1 MSRTIPVGWAVVSK
15 PAGTKSDY
23 SVRAMSRELCSD
35 AVIRE
40 LVLARSPGNPPVV
53 HEQGPSA
60 LPWAWF
66 VQPLIRD
73 KRYLSI
79 VIREWTDRIDGTNRP
94 IANNLFVCVE
104 LDEFIDSGCGFADL
118 YAAAQRL
125 TLAIDPVN
133 PSASEPADL
142 ELTGTAP
149 AIGSWRTSQAIL
161 DAAAALPETPVTLIN
176 GPTELIDRLA
186 VFDAIAQLLP
196 GGARRWISA
205 SSWADV
211 AVNRLPLLIFAQR
224 GRGGDTVIDLE
235 SARPT
240 PLSPAARSYRD
251 LFDTLRAEHTEPTV
265 LDHLRRQSGMRDRD
279 PVTVAM
285 ALADLDLVSIVAAKA
300 ERGHVDVSEVRRL
313 GQQDRFGDLSDDQL
327 TSVVTGYLKV
337 ALAEDLVADREL
349 IGAYLYRDQ
358 DGFADALLRLLEEK
372 PTARSLSEL
381 AAVTRSVDLAHM
393 LGDALRRAHNTDQ
406 RLFDSTELG
415 QAVVALI
422 EQEYWTT
429 ALAPLVAA
437 IPGFARVAARPAFF
451 TRGQGGQWVAQVNA
465 VAGPESPWSKLRA
478 SLDAGAGV
486 TPTGPALQDLW
497 QIDPELV
504 RELLARATLHDS
516 AIVEPLLDRVVSIL
530 LNSKTEVPSALLEQ
544 LSDALVTDP
553 DRQARIDFILYRK
566 QARPKQGFS
575 EPSDT
580 YRTRLIDLVV
590 TTPMTPSE
598 RAGVIV
604 AIAARLCLRW
614 SARNAQSTLD
624 GLWTLSHL
632 TKTDASA
639 KSAVTRAIE
648 VENQATNGQ
657 LSGLLQP
664 SPWQREL
671 SAAGTMSP
679 EIATQRIRSLGP
691 KASVPDLAVAIAQA
705 SNAGVSSKDLVAV
718 LRSTSWQGP
727 DVLGWFELANFV
739 TAELVG
745 RKFARPYEPGAFLIT
760 AWVDGEFGQPSEHNL
775 RGLADHVKAQTE
787 LSKRMAEAL
796 SSNDSRW
803 GKLISE
809 TVKGPF
815 GRNKADKKHRGERD
829 DFIEQ

>member
-1 MSRTIPVGWAVVSK
+1 MSISVQVGWAIVSK

-53 HEQGPSA
+53 HERGPSA

-94 IANNLFVCVE
+94 IASNRFVCVD

-118 YAAAQRL
+118 YAAVQRL
-125 TLAIDPVN
+125 ELPIDPAN
-133 PSASEPADL
+133 PSASEPAAL
-142 ELTGTAP
+142 ELTGGASV
-149 AIGSWRTSQAIL
+149 IGNGGSSRAMS
-161 DAAAALPETPVTLIN
+161 DAAAALIETPVTLIN

-186 VFDAIAQLLP
+186 VFDEIAQLLP
-196 GGARRWISA
+196 SGARRWISA

-235 SARPT
+235 NHRPT
-240 PLSPAARSYRD
+240 SLSRATQSYRD
-251 LFDTLRAEHTEPTV
+251 LSDTLRAKHSEPTV
-265 LDHLRRQSGMRDRD
+265 LDHLRRQSAMRDRD
-279 PVTVAM
+279 PAQVMM
-285 ALADLDLVSIVAAKA
+285 ALADLDLASIVAAKA
-300 ERGHVDVSEVRRL
+300 ERGHVDVTEVRRL
-313 GQQDRFGDLSDDQL
+313 GRQDRFGDLSDDQL

-337 ALAEDLVADREL
+337 ALAEDLALDREL

-372 PTARSLSEL
+372 PTARTISEL

-393 LGDALRRAHNTDQ
+393 FGDALHRAHNTNQ
-406 RLFDSTELG
+406 RLFDPAELG

-437 IPGFARVAARPAFF
+437 IPGFARVAARPAFL
-451 TRGQGGQWVAQVNA
+451 TRGQGGRWVAHVSA
-465 VAGPESPWSKLRA
+465 VAGIESPWSKLRA

-486 TPTGPALQDLW
+486 TPSGPAIEDLW

-504 RELLARATLHDS
+504 RELLARTIVQDP
-516 AIVEPLLDRVVSIL
+516 AIVETLLDRVLSTL
-530 LNSKTEVPSALLEQ
+530 LYHGKAEVPSALLGQ
-544 LSDALVTDP
+544 LSDTVVADP
-553 DRQARIDFILYRK
+553 DRQAKIDFILYRK

-575 EPSDT
+575 EPGDA
-580 YRTRLIDLVV
+580 YRARLIDLVV
-590 TTPMTPSE
+590 TTPMTSSE
-598 RAGVIV
+598 RARVIV
-604 AIAARLCLRW
+604 AITARLCQRW

-624 GLWTLSHL
+624 GLWELSHL
-632 TKTDASA
+632 PQTDAST

-648 VENQATNGQ
+648 VENLATNGQ
-657 LSGLLQP
+657 LFSLLQLGR
-664 SPWQREL
+664 WQHEL
-671 SAAGTMSP
+671 KAAGDASP
-679 EIATQRIRSLGP
+679 EIAVQRIRSLGST
-691 KASVPDLAVAIAQA
+691 ASVSAVAVAIAQA
-705 SNAGVSSKDLVAV
+705 STAGVPPKDLVSV

-739 TAELVG
+739 TAELVD
-745 RKFARPYEPGAFLIT
+745 RASERPSDPGAFLIA
-760 AWVDGEFGQPSEHNL
+760 AWINGEFGQPSEGNL
-775 RGLADHVKAQTE
+775 RALAHYVKAQTE
-787 LSKRMAEAL
+787 LSKRMTEVL
-796 SSNDSRW
+796 HSNASRW
-803 GKLISE
+803 GKLSGN
-809 TVKGPF
+809 VNGLL
-815 GRNKADKKHRGERD
+815 GRSKADRKHRGERD
-829 DFIEQ
+829 DIIEQ

>member
-1 MSRTIPVGWAVVSK
+1 MSRTIPVGWAMVSK

-23 SVRAMSRELCSD
+23 SVRAMSRKLCSD

-53 HEQGPSA
+53 HERGPSA

-94 IANNLFVCVE
+94 IASSLFVCVE

-118 YAAAQRL
+118 YAAAHRL
-125 TLAIDPVN
+125 ALPIDPVN

-142 ELTGTAP
+142 DLTGTAP
-149 AIGSWRTSQAIL
+149 VIGSWSTSPAIL

-186 VFDAIAQLLP
+186 VFDAIAQRLP

-211 AVNRLPLLIFAQR
+211 AVSRLPLLIFAQR

-235 SARPT
+235 NHRPS

-265 LDHLRRQSGMRDRD
+265 LDHLRRQSAMRDRD
-279 PVTVAM
+279 PANVAI

-349 IGAYLYRDQ
+349 IGAYLYHDQ
-358 DGFADALLRLLEEK
+358 DGFADTLLRLLEEK
-372 PTARSLSEL
+372 PTARSISEL
-381 AAVTRSVDLAHM
+381 AAVTHSVDLAHM
-393 LGDALRRAHNTDQ
+393 FVDAMRRAHNTNQ
-406 RLFDSTELG
+406 RLFDSAELG
-415 QAVVALI
+415 QAVVTLI

-429 ALAPLVAA
+429 ALAPVVAT
-437 IPGFARVAARPAFF
+437 IPGFARAAARPAFL
-451 TRGQGGQWVAQVNA
+451 TRGQGGQWVAHVNA
-465 VAGPESPWSKLRA
+465 VAGIESPWSKLRA

-486 TPTGPALQDLW
+486 TPTGPAIEDLW
-497 QIDPELV
+497 QVDPDLV
-504 RELLARATLHDS
+504 RELLARTILRDP
-516 AIVEPLLDRVVSIL
+516 AIFETLLDRVVSTL
-530 LNSKTEVPSALLEQ
+530 LYHGDAEIPRALLDQ
-544 LSDALVTDP
+544 LSDTVVSDP
-553 DRQARIDFILYRK
+553 DRQARIDFLLYRK

-575 EPSDT
+575 EPGDA
-580 YRTRLIDLVV
+580 YRTRLIELLV
-590 TTPMTPSE
+590 TTPMTSPE
-598 RAGVIV
+598 RARVIV
-604 AIAARLCLRW
+604 AIAARLCARW

-624 GLWTLSHL
+624 GLWELSHL
-632 TKTDASA
+632 PQTDASV
-639 KSAVTRAIE
+639 KSAVTRAIK
-648 VENQATNGQ
+648 VENQATNGHLSSALQ
-657 LSGLLQP
+657 LSR
-664 SPWQREL
+664 WQREM
-671 SAAGTMSP
+671 SAAGNISP

-691 KASVPDLAVAIAQA
+691 KASVPDMAVAIAQA
-705 SNAGVSSKDLVAV
+705 SEAGVSSKDLVAV
-718 LRSTSWQGP
+718 LRSTSWQGS
-727 DVLGWFELANFV
+727 DLLSWLELANFV
-739 TAELVG
+739 TAELVD
-745 RKFARPYEPGAFLIT
+745 RDVTRPYEPGAFLIA
-760 AWVDGEFGQPSEHNL
+760 AWVDGEFGQPSERNV
-775 RGLADHVKAQTE
+775 RALADYVKAQTE

-803 GKLISE
+803 GKLGGNVNGI
-809 TVKGPF
+809 F
-815 GRNKADKKHRGERD
+815 GRTRADKKHRGERD